1 MKYIRVEVEMVDA
14 WKVNKHDVEYATY
27 PDFIKDAVDRGDI
40 VFHSS
45 LSNTEKDLI
54 LAFVL
59 CNDNIS
65 HCTGTGSYI
74 VFSYDKGFRIISNI
88 EFETRFQPM
97 IEGDNG
103 ETYIEEERQYPRI
116 TVLPKD

>member
-1 MKYIRVEVEMVDA
+1 MKYIRVEVETVDA
-14 WKVNKHDVEYATY
+14 WKVNKQDVEYATY

-74 VFSYDKGFRIISNI
+74 VFSYDKGFRIMSNI
-88 EFETRFQPM
+88 EFETKFQPM
-97 IEGDNG
+97 IGDDG
-103 ETYIEEERQYPRI
+103 IEAYIEKERQHPRI
-116 TVLPKD
+116 SVLPKN

>member
-27 PDFIKDAVDRGDI
+27 PDFIKDAVDSGDI

-74 VFSYDKGFRIISNI
+74 VFSYDKGFRIMSNI